1 MPEKIPQP
9 KADKELKSIRIE
21 LELLVDKMQE
31 ALTNQQKLI
40 KLIHPDQKIS
50 ARNLIRYLAL
60 RSEDVRS
67 FREPLIHMAC
77 LFGQR
82 SRLAFLSRAGN
93 PGKAA

>member
-1 MPEKIPQP
+1 MAEKIPQP
-9 KADKELKSIRIE
+9 KANKKADKELKSIRIE
-21 LELLVDKMQE
+21 LELLVDKMQG

-67 FREPLIHMAC
+67 LQDRLHSMAC
-77 LFGQR
+77 L
-82 SRLAFLSRAGN
+82 L
-93 PGKAA
+93 